1 MNIEISPRQYWKNMN
16 YYDGL
21 LYLSVLSIDGKNDWR
36 MFKNNQE
43 LATVMYTDMELWYSD
58 DELDVETVWNLEYD
72 KFLILPVR
80 DVWFG

>member
-1 MNIEISPRQYWKNMN
+1 MTIEMSPRENWKNMN

-21 LYLSVLSIDGKNDWR
+21 LYLSVLSIDGKKDWS

-80 DVWFG
+80 NV

>member
-1 MNIEISPRQYWKNMN
+1 MNIEMSPKEYWKNMN

-72 KFLILPVR
+72 KFLVLPIR
-80 DVWFG
+80 DV

>member
-1 MNIEISPRQYWKNMN
+1 MTIEMSPRQYWKNMN

-80 DVWFG
+80 DV

>member
-1 MNIEISPRQYWKNMN
+1 MTIEMSPRQYWKNMN

-21 LYLSVLSIDGKNDWR
+21 LYLSILSIDGKNDWR

-58 DELDVETVWNLEYD
+58 DELDFDTVWNLEYD
-72 KFLILPVR
+72 KFLILPIREV
-80 DVWFG
+80 

>member
-1 MNIEISPRQYWKNMN
+1 MTIQMSPREYWKNMN

-21 LYLSVLSIDGKNDWR
+21 LYLSVLSIDGKKDWR

-80 DVWFG
+80 DV

>member
-1 MNIEISPRQYWKNMN
+1 MTIQMSPRQYWKNMN

-58 DELDVETVWNLEYD
+58 DSLDVETVWNLEYD

-80 DVWFG
+80 DV

>member
-1 MNIEISPRQYWKNMN
+1 MTIEMSPREYWKNMN

-72 KFLILPVR
+72 KFLILPIR
-80 DVWFG
+80 DV

>member
-1 MNIEISPRQYWKNMN
+1 MTIEMSPREYWKNMN

-80 DVWFG
+80 NV

>member
-1 MNIEISPRQYWKNMN
+1 MTIEMSPRQYWKNMN

-80 DVWFG
+80 NV

>member
-1 MNIEISPRQYWKNMN
+1 MTIEMSPREYWKNMN

-80 DVWFG
+80 DV